1 MLEAEGVDLNKE
13 VSAHNILEEE
23 GMREEM
29 KDFSD
34 WPTFP
39 QVFHKRLSQENTL
52 HFQVYLSGEFYGGCD
67 IMYEDYKNEKLR
79 GILLE
84 AKLTLPEI

>member
-1 MLEAEGVDLNKE
+1 MLEAEGVDFNEEL
-13 VSAHNILEEE
+13 SAHNILEED

-39 QVFHKRLSQENTL
+39 QVCRLL
-52 HFQVYLSGEFYGGCD
+52 FKSGNHD
-67 IMYEDYKNEKLR
+67 HV
-79 GILLE
+79 
-84 AKLTLPEI
+84 

>member
-52 HFQVYLSGEFYGGCD
+52 HF
-67 IMYEDYKNEKLR
+67 
-79 GILLE
+79 
-84 AKLTLPEI
+84 

>member
-1 MLEAEGVDLNKE
+1 MLEAEGVDLNEE

-39 QVFHKRLSQENTL
+39 QVNHLNYQ
-52 HFQVYLSGEFYGGCD
+52 
-67 IMYEDYKNEKLR
+67 
-79 GILLE
+79 
-84 AKLTLPEI
+84 